1 MNDNERKGL
10 PKDIDLLETAIKL
23 LKVKPNDQRRVKN
36 LLSCMKRVLPQ
47 VEGKVENKFSFNFA
61 KSLHQGCANL
71 HVSKHKL
78 SHPDYLPENRAWLV
92 WKIK

>member
-1 MNDNERKGL
+1 MNDNEKKGL

-36 LLSCMKRVLPQ
+36 LLSCIERVLPQ
-47 VEGKVENKFSFNFA
+47 VECKLEEVDSLERKFEYDFSRA
-61 KSLHQGCANL
+61 LHQGCANL

-78 SHPDYLPENRAWLV
+78 SHPDYLPENKA
-92 WKIK
+92 